1 MSIFEKGL
9 KNERILKFLG
19 VLLSF
24 SLIFVI
30 LVTSVDLHAFNKSY
44 YESEYQRLDTAES
57 LRMSEEGLFDATFAL
72 LDYLHMER
80 DDIISVSEVNG
91 FEREIFNERETLH
104 MVDVRDLYQNV
115 LLARNVFAVLGV
127 LAILAMVMI
136 YQKQKKPMME
146 LLSDLASS
154 YLQVS
159 FCLGVGALML
169 VLWAV
174 IDFTSFWVGFHKLF
188 FTNDLWMLNPATSIM
203 INMFPEEFF
212 AGMVL
217 RISVTFIACYGII
230 LALVIF
236 YRKKRY
242 NYLAKQIK

>member
-9 KNERILKFLG
+9 KSEKILKWMG

-30 LVTSVDLHAFNKSY
+30 LVTSVDFHAFNKSY

-80 DDIISVSEVNG
+80 DDIISISEVNG

-115 LLARNVFAVLGV
+115 LLARNVFGLLGIV
-127 LAILAMVMI
+127 ALVYMLVVYKKQQRPWMEMI
-136 YQKQKKPMME
+136 
-146 LLSDLASS
+146 SDLASS
-154 YLQVS
+154 YLQMS
-159 FCLGVGALML
+159 FCLGIGALML
-169 VLWAV
+169 VIWALL
-174 IDFTSFWVGFHKLF
+174 DFTSFWVGFHELF
-188 FTNDLWMLNPATSIM
+188 FSNDLWMLNPATSIM

-212 AGMVL
+212 AGMVM
-217 RISVTFIACYGII
+217 RISVTFIVCYTVI
-230 LALVIF
+230 LGLVIF

-242 NYLAKQIK
+242 KYLDKKI